1 MVFQDNGWEKRKVG
15 KEVCWGKGEGGLGWW
30 IEGAEAS
37 LINMVNQNFE

>member
-1 MVFQDNGWEKRKVG
+1 MGKRKVG
-15 KEVCWGKGEGGLGWW
+15 KEVCWDEGEGGLGWG